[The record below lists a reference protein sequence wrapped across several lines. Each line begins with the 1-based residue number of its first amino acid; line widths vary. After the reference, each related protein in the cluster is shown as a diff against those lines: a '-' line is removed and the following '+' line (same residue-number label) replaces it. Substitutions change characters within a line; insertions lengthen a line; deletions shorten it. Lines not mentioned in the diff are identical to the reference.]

1 MATQDIIDYVMET
14 PGNTNPTILKNLI
27 EDVGIYEMDVPCSDV
42 IPWSSDP
49 NHIAGGRYQ
58 IYPEMFQHSGLYRLH
73 FNPPLRLYQIFFKQT
88 PKDGSYV
95 DENPTAMSNLKRM
108 GFLVGTDRLEDWW
121 VFVDIQEN
129 QYEIGSEGF
138 NFMHYKCW
146 KLHFIH
152 GLADWGIMYMI
163 HTLEDDKWIHGT
175 YPSIGTTAAP
185 ATNTLTIKV
194 GEETYTF
201 EPYANPAQGPQNI
214 IIEIPNQISST
225 EENK

>member
-1 MATQDIIDYVMET
+1 
-14 PGNTNPTILKNLI
+14 
-27 EDVGIYEMDVPCSDV
+27 
-42 IPWSSDP
+42 
-49 NHIAGGRYQ
+49 
-58 IYPEMFQHSGLYRLH
+58 
-73 FNPPLRLYQIFFKQT
+73 
-88 PKDGSYV
+88 
-95 DENPTAMSNLKRM
+95 
-108 GFLVGTDRLEDWW
+108 
-121 VFVDIQEN
+121 
-129 QYEIGSEGF
+129 
-138 NFMHYKCW
+138 MHYKCW

-152 GLADWGIMYMI
+152 GLADWGVMYMI

-214 IIEIPNQISST
+214 IIEIPNQTSST